1 MSLDALEANL
11 LECDRPFVKVY
22 GVITLLLLAWKS
34 STFTY
39 IRWAVVWEVTAV
51 LLLWFLNFLR
61 HFFARAATSIR
72 KDPNTVE
79 PVFGSG
85 TACMLLV
92 APIMTIYA
100 FFLKRQYYVLW
111 IDKALART
119 GYAVL
124 VRLTEDE
131 GIPRRTKNT
140 PLL

>member
-79 PVFGSG
+79 
-85 TACMLLV
+85 
-92 APIMTIYA
+92 
-100 FFLKRQYYVLW
+100 YYVLW

-119 GYAVL
+119 GAIL
-124 VRLTEDE
+124 LMLHIAIFFLRFPITPSNFMSI
-131 GIPRRTKNT
+131 IPMFVASIVIY
-140 PLL
+140 L